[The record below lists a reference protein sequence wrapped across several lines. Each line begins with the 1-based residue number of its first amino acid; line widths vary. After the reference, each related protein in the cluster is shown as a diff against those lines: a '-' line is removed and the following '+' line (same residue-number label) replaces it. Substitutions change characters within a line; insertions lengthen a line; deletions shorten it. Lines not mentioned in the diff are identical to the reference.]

1 MCMTEFQKQDSETSS
16 QSFAAKFRIIKQN
29 SEILYVMFCESHKVI
44 YIVYSLLGIQN
55 QSKWRP
61 GIVGTICPQTIFGIA
76 QNTVIKM
83 SRI

>member
-55 QSKWRP
+55 QSK
-61 GIVGTICPQTIFGIA
+61 
-76 QNTVIKM
+76 
-83 SRI
+83 

>member
-55 QSKWRP
+55 KANEELATDE
-61 GIVGTICPQTIFGIA
+61 V
-76 QNTVIKM
+76 NTDMNLAANYVTPIK
-83 SRI
+83 